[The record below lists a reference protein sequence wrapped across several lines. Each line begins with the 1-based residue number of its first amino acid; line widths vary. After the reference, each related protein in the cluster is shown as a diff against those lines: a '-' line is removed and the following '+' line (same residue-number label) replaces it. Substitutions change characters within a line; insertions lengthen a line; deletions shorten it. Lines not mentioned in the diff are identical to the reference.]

1 MVFFP
6 SFVENKSL
14 MGESNTLLYVIATI
28 VILHIVA
35 GIGFLIYKIGTAPA
49 VDRSQEEEEDEME

>member
-1 MVFFP
+1 
-6 SFVENKSL
+6 

-28 VILHIVA
+28 VILHIAA

-49 VDRSQEEEEDEME
+49 VDRSQEEERDGLE